1 LPLYRVTASSLA
13 AEASQDSDAL
23 VHRLS
28 EAFAFAYGYST
39 TDGERRAWARSL
51 PVLASDLLAVGLD
64 KVEVLIEYRLP
75 QSSKRADVVLCG
87 THPRSGKP
95 SYVVVELKQWTH
107 AEPVVDADDLC
118 LVPGLGTVLHPVE
131 QVSRYGQYLRDF
143 VSVLDDLDEGAA
155 ELAGAAYLHNMT
167 ASDADWLADRVA
179 DDGGRLFTA
188 TSRDGFQR
196 FLASRLSASSG
207 ALAADT
213 LLRSRVSPS
222 KKLMDLAADE
232 VRDREQFVLLD
243 EQQVACSLVTRS
255 VHRAREANT
264 KQVVIITGGPG
275 SGKSV
280 IALSLLGELSRL
292 HYPVVHATGSR
303 AFTLTLRKIAG
314 DRAPRVKALFKY
326 FNDFAAARKNE
337 LDVVICDEA
346 HRIRE
351 TSASR
356 FTRAELR
363 TGRPQVEELIDVA
376 RVPVF
381 LLDEHQAVRPG
392 EIGTVQA
399 IEAAADRLGVD
410 TVRVDLDG
418 QFRAGGSAAYDTWVR
433 RLLGLEAGGPV
444 QWEPEEEPYQL
455 MLAESPSELEQQ
467 LRKHL
472 EQGHGAR
479 MTAGFCWE
487 WSDPV
492 GDGLVLD
499 VQIGDWH
506 RPWNVRGERRVGD
519 APPSQLWATDPHGFD
534 QVGCV
539 YTAQGFEYDWNGVIF
554 GDDLVWR
561 DGTWV
566 SRPDRSA
573 DKQVAR
579 RASPEEFHRLVRHV
593 YKVLL
598 TRGMVGTVLYSTDPE
613 TQDLFRTV
621 V

>member
-1 LPLYRVTASSLA
+1 MPLYRVPAASLA
-13 AEASQDSDAL
+13 AEAGQDPDS
-23 VHRLS
+23 VVRRLS
-28 EAFAFAYGYST
+28 EAFVFAYGGVA
-39 TDGERRAWARSL
+39 GESEKRAWARSL
-51 PVLASDLLAVGLD
+51 PVLAADLVAAGLD
-64 KVEVLIEYRLP
+64 RVEVLIEFRLP
-75 QSSKRADVVLCG
+75 QSSKRADVILCG
-87 THPRSGKP
+87 VHPRTAAP
-95 SYVVVELKQWTH
+95 SYVVIELKQWTR
-107 AEPVVDADDLC
+107 AEPVPGAEDLC
-118 LVPGLGTVLHPVE
+118 LVPGLGELLHPVD
-131 QVSRYGQYLRDF
+131 QVSRYGRYLRDF
-143 VSVLDDLDEGAA
+143 VRVLDDETV
-155 ELAGAAYLHNMT
+155 ELAGAVYLHNMT
-167 ASDADWLADRVA
+167 AASGEWLADRVA
-179 DDGGRLFTA
+179 DDAGRLFTGA
-188 TSRDGFQR
+188 SRDEFQR
-196 FLASRLSASSG
+196 FLASRLSGESG
-207 ALAADT
+207 ARAADT
-213 LLRSRVSPS
+213 LLRSPVSPS
-222 KKLMDLAADE
+222 RKLMELAADE

-243 EQQVACSLVTRS
+243 EQQVAFSLVDRA
-255 VHRAREANT
+255 VHKAREANT
-264 KQVVIITGGPG
+264 KQVVIVSGGPG

-303 AFTLTLRKIAG
+303 AFTLTLRKVVG
-314 DRAPRVKALFKY
+314 ERAPRVKALFKY

-337 LDVVICDEA
+337 IDVLICDEA

-351 TSASR
+351 TSANR
-356 FTRAELR
+356 FTKAEFR
-363 TGRPQVEELIDVA
+363 TGRPQIEELIDVA

-392 EIGTVQA
+392 EIGTIEA
-399 IEAAADRLGVD
+399 IEAAAADTGVP

-418 QFRAGGSAAYDTWVR
+418 QFRAGGSAAYDAWVR
-433 RLLGLEAGGPV
+433 RLLGLEEGGPV
-444 QWEPEEEPYQL
+444 PWEPEDDPYHVL
-455 MLAESPSELEQQ
+455 LAESPSELEQWLHKYVEAGQ
-467 LRKHL
+467 
-472 EQGHGAR
+472 GAR
-479 MTAGFCWE
+479 MTAGFCWQ

-519 APPSQLWATDPHGFD
+519 APPSQLWATDPHGFG

-561 DGTWV
+561 DGSWV

-573 DKQVAR
+573 DRQVAR

-613 TQDLFRTV
+613 TQDLFRSLV
-621 V
+621 